1 MCIYVRALT
10 AEEGS
15 EIDSLT
21 RSSDTVTHRH
31 ARTILLSAQGIRAP
45 KIAETLGYTSRAV
58 GKIINAFNK
67 KGVSSLPRGKAPG
80 RPRICDDRTRDAIV
94 ELLHRPPS
102 DFGIQSALWTAP
114 DLAVVA
120 MDQGIVETISEDT
133 IRKELRRARM
143 RWQRAKRWS
152 TSPDPDYEKKGGA
165 YSV

>member
-58 GKIINAFNK
+58 GLSMRSTRK
-67 KGVSSLPRGKAPG
+67 VSHLCRVGK
-80 RPRICDDRTRDAIV
+80 R
-94 ELLHRPPS
+94 L
-102 DFGIQSALWTAP
+102 
-114 DLAVVA
+114 VA
-120 MDQGIVETISEDT
+120 HAYATIEPET
-133 IRKELRRARM
+133 
-143 RWQRAKRWS
+143 
-152 TSPDPDYEKKGGA
+152 P
-165 YSV
+165 